1 MESELKKIKQTIYNL
16 AIKNKAVFALL
27 FGSYARG
34 TETEHSDLDVIFVEE
49 TDKPFLKRLDPYFS
63 PLSDLMNGGVDVF
76 VYTPDEFIKMQKGFF
91 IQRAMKEGVVIFES
105 GKLQGRF

>member
-1 MESELKKIKQTIYNL
+1 MDIKLNKIKQVIYDL

-34 TETEHSDLDVIFVEE
+34 TETEHSDLDVIFVQK

-63 PLSDLMNGGVDVF
+63 PLSDLTKGGVDVF
-76 VYTPDEFIKMQKGFF
+76 VYTPDEFKKMQKRFF
-91 IQRAMKEGVVIFES
+91 IKRALKEGVVIFES
-105 GKLQGRF
+105 GK